1 MSDSDIPPRLQTLG
15 IIMRNISKPILFGG
29 GAVLTAVLAFV
40 AFGIFGVHTL
50 VIDNEVSEANPFAVE
65 ATAEPASQA
74 STDTA
79 EADTADADA
88 EAEATDTEADAEATD
103 TEAAESEAAEPD
115 SDEAPAEEAAT
126 PEILTVTTGNFISNS
141 RYTTVGTGLT
151 ITDGNQTFLRFE
163 GFETNNGPDLNVYL
177 RNSENPDDYIDLGDL
192 SGNIGD
198 QNYLLPDGIDL
209 DQYDLVDIWCVRFGV
224 SFGTAQLATA

>member
-1 MSDSDIPPRLQTLG
+1 
-15 IIMRNISKPILFGG
+15 MRNISKPVLIG
-29 GAVLTAVLAFV
+29 GATVLTAVLAFV

-50 VIDNEVSEANPFAVE
+50 FIDNEVNEANPFAVE
-65 ATAEPASQA
+65 ATAEPAQ
-74 STDTA
+74 STDDA
-79 EADTADADA
+79 ANEPEEEPADADESAVVESA
-88 EAEATDTEADAEATD
+88 ETD
-103 TEAAESEAAEPD
+103 SED
-115 SDEAPAEEAAT
+115 APAEEAAT
-126 PEILTVTTGNFISNS
+126 PEIITVTTGDFISNS

-198 QNYLLPDGIDL
+198 QNYLLPEGIDL

-224 SFGTAQLATA
+224 SFGTAQLNA